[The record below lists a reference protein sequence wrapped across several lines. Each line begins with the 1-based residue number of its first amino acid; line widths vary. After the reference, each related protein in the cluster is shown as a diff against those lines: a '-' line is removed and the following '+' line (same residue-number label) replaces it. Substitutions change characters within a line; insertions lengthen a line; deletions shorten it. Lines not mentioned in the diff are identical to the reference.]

1 MKVDLKKY
9 KSIKKQNIYPALFIG
24 LLFLIWEFAAKFL
37 KIADYILPLP
47 SGIAKA
53 FYANKE
59 LLFYHSKYTLLAAL
73 SGLLLG
79 IILALLISY
88 AMNSW
93 SLLKNLLYPL
103 LVISQTIPIIA
114 LAPVIMIWFG
124 LGLWP
129 KIFTVA
135 LVSFFPL
142 TISVNQ
148 GLEEAPQKEI
158 DLLKVMGAS
167 KWQIIR
173 HIKIP
178 FALSYFFSGLKISVT
193 YSIMGAVIG
202 EWLGGNKGL
211 GVFMIRSMQT
221 FKTSNLFAA
230 VFLVVFISLIMF
242 KITEYLSL
250 AFMPWE
256 KIKGGA
262 SLDKEK

>member
-1 MKVDLKKY
+1 MGKNKYWKKRQ
-9 KSIKKQNIYPALFIG
+9 SILYPAFFIA
-24 LLFLIWEFAAKFL
+24 LLFFFWELSVRSFNL
-37 KIADYILPLP
+37 PEYILPLP

-53 FYANKE
+53 FLLNID
-59 LLFYHSKYTLLAAL
+59 LLFYHSRYTLLAAL
-73 SGLLLG
+73 SGLFLG
-79 IILALLISY
+79 IILALLIAY
-88 AMNSW
+88 AMNKW
-93 SLLKNLLYPL
+93 SFLKKLLYPL

-129 KIFTVA
+129 KILTVT

-142 TISVNQ
+142 TVSVSQ
-148 GLEEAPQKEI
+148 GLEEAPQKEM

-167 KWQIIR
+167 HWQIIR

-178 FALSYFFSGLKISVT
+178 FALPYFFSGLKISVT

-211 GVFMIRSMQT
+211 GVYMIRSMQT

-230 VFLVVFISLIMF
+230 IFLVVFISLILF

-256 KIKGGA
+256 KIKGGI
-262 SLDKEK
+262 SSDENE